1 MIKLATDFPSD
12 SVRID
17 DCGFKYLDVWYQV
30 HSEYIV
36 LADSEH
42 LNKLYAVI
50 RVNPTTHQIVSEQ
63 YLNDRMKV
71 MVMRR
76 LMGFSHLE
84 RSFNDAAAREIEILQ
99 LEYNDGES
107 GELDMHPEFGQ
118 MIFCMD
124 DELYL

>member
-17 DCGFKYLDVWYQV
+17 DLGFKYLDVWYQV

-36 LADSEH
+36 FADSEH

-50 RVNPTTHQIVSEQ
+50 RVDPATHQIVSEQ

-71 MVMRR
+71 MIMRR
-76 LMGFSHLE
+76 LMGFNFFE
-84 RSFNDAAAREIEILQ
+84 RTFHEAVLREVEILQ
-99 LEYNDGES
+99 LEYNEGES
-107 GELDMHPEFGQ
+107 GELDVHPEFGQ

>member
-17 DCGFKYLDVWYQV
+17 DLGFKYLDVWYQV

-36 LADSEH
+36 FADGEH

-63 YLNDRMKV
+63 YLNERMKV